1 MKDTECVRF
10 LQWALPKLRLR
21 WPGFRKVRKQVCK
34 RLARRMRE
42 LNLAEL
48 AAYAAHLDAHPEEW
62 AVLDGLCHITI
73 SRFYRDRAVFDYL
86 DEKILPVLIKTRG
99 ANVLRCWSAG
109 CASGEEVYTLLLL
122 WTVRHAARAPGADLR
137 VVATDVD
144 EPVLERARKG
154 CYSGGSL
161 RELPADL
168 LAQGFER
175 LPVRRT
181 CLRAA
186 RKQAQTGAGRLYCV
200 KPALRDKALFQRQD
214 LRTAMPEGP
223 FDLILCRNA
232 AFTYFDEA
240 LQREVLQRLRERLVS
255 GGILALGRHEALPAG
270 AQGWFAH
277 PHHPGVYEKR
287 D

>member
-1 MKDTECVRF
+1 VKDTECVRF
-10 LQWALPKLRLR
+10 LQWGLPRLRLR
-21 WPGFRKVRKQVCK
+21 WPGFRKVRRQVCK
-34 RLARRMRE
+34 RLARRLRE
-42 LNLAEL
+42 LNLMEL
-48 AAYAAHLDAHPEEW
+48 SAYAAHLDAHPEEW

-86 DEKILPVLIKTRG
+86 DEKILPVLAETRG

-181 CLRAA
+181 
-186 RKQAQTGAGRLYCV
+186 QTGAGRLYCV

-240 LQREVLQRLRERLVS
+240 LQREVLRGFYDRLITGGVLV
-255 GGILALGRHEALPAG
+255 LGRHEALPAG